1 MDLNSALI
9 PDSDIRHLGMLPD
22 TACGNEVQGFD
33 VGLGRGDDD
42 IGIGTHTINDS
53 TTPLKAH
60 GDLPLGIG
68 TAGNVVDRIQLQVTA
83 RIHQGLDRLEG
94 GIHKAATFRLDRVFI
109 AIYGKGKLCL
119 GHYAGLGANLHA
131 YQSVATDLFLDRK
144 STRLNSSHVRIS
156 YAVFCLKKKKK
167 KNNKKKQ

>member
-83 RIHQGLDRLEG
+83 RIHQDSIALKVASTGPLPS
-94 GIHKAATFRLDRVFI
+94 ASTVCSSPSTVRVSF
-109 AIYGKGKLCL
+109 AL
-119 GHYAGLGANLHA
+119 GTTPVSEQTCMHT
-131 YQSVATDLFLDRK
+131 SP
-144 STRLNSSHVRIS
+144 
-156 YAVFCLKKKKK
+156 
-167 KNNKKKQ
+167 